1 MRAIEYLKLSLINE
15 DETIYNSLDEMVGTI
30 SQLMED
36 YAELIKKMD
45 KPKRKNKTFTKKDML
60 HAFNSGRS
68 RRWDTGVLY
77 YNNFET
83 WYKNNYGFKKGFKIK

>member
-1 MRAIEYLKLSLINE
+1 MKKQTGIEWLE
-15 DETIYNSLDEMVGTI
+15 
-30 SQLMED
+30 
-36 YAELIKKMD
+36 ELIECGADLNQIKQLIPTAKKMD

-60 HAFNSGRS
+60 YAFNSGRS

-83 WYKNNYGFKKGFKIK
+83 WYKNNHGFKKGFKIK